1 MKIDWLLKNGNIYNV
16 YLKKVIPCNLAISGS
31 RFCYMGNDPLP
42 MEPEQVR
49 DLGGKYVIPGFV
61 DCHMHI
67 ESTMAAPRTFMK
79 GAVRNGVTTLIAEPH
94 EIANV
99 FGLAGIQAMART
111 MQDGPCDVYI
121 AITSSVPSTNEQ
133 LETTG
138 GIIDN
143 DDVEALMHMD
153 HVICLG
159 EVMNCRDIIRDSHSK
174 TSRLI
179 RQIRAG
185 RPDFSLEGHCPRFSG
200 WELAQILMN
209 GVNSDHTDQ
218 SLEGL

>member
-1 MKIDWLLKNGNIYNV
+1 
-16 YLKKVIPCNLAISGS
+16 
-31 RFCYMGNDPLP
+31 
-42 MEPEQVR
+42 
-49 DLGGKYVIPGFV
+49 
-61 DCHMHI
+61 
-67 ESTMAAPRTFMK
+67 MK

-99 FGLAGIQAMART
+99 FGLAGIQAMAKT

-121 AITSSVPSTNEQ
+121 AIPSSVPSTNEQ

-200 WELAQILMN
+200 WELAQILMS

-218 SLEGL
+218 SLEGLKERLMNGMFVQLQEKIAETRIHLLY

>member
-1 MKIDWLLKNGNIYNV
+1 M
-16 YLKKVIPCNLAISGS
+16 
-31 RFCYMGNDPLP
+31 
-42 MEPEQVR
+42 
-49 DLGGKYVIPGFV
+49 
-61 DCHMHI
+61 
-67 ESTMAAPRTFMK
+67 
-79 GAVRNGVTTLIAEPH
+79 GVTTLIAEPH

-99 FGLAGIQAMART
+99 FGLAGIQAMAKT

-121 AITSSVPSTNEQ
+121 AIPSSVPSTNEQ

-185 RPDFSLEGHCPRFSG
+185 RARFFPGRALPPVQWLGAGADFNERRQFGPHRPVTGRSERTAHERHVCTAAGKIAETRIHL
-200 WELAQILMN
+200 LY
-209 GVNSDHTDQ
+209 
-218 SLEGL
+218 